1 MKNILDKMASRGVEA
16 LSDRELLALLTDDEQ
31 LAEVV
36 LSAYDGSLARIGDQP
51 EARLRMVG
59 GLGLKRA
66 RMLLA
71 AAEFGRRAV
80 AAGVS
85 GADFINTGD
94 DVVRL
99 FRPQLE
105 RLSYEECWAVFLT
118 SSNRV
123 IERYRISQGGVTG
136 TVVDHRLIV
145 KRALELL
152 ATQLILVHNHPSGT
166 PEASAQDKALTERV
180 ARRGAVRH
188 PAAGPHHHRPRR
200 GFLVPARR
208 ADGVAVPPISGHEK
222 QAAVPFAEP
231 LLSDGTATNQ
241 IPSKVSTKRASR
253 DILLLT
259 VISMPSIWVPIFQPV
274 RSLYL

>member
-80 AAGVS
+80 AS
-85 GADFINTGD
+85 GGSGSDFINTGD

-105 RLSYEECWAVFLT
+105 RLSHEECWVVYLT

-145 KRALELL
+145 KRAVEKL
-152 ATQLILVHNHPSGT
+152 AHAVILVHNHPSGSELPSEEDRT
-166 PEASAQDKALTERV
+166 VTERV
-180 ARRGAVRH
+180 AQAVSLFDIALLDH
-188 PAAGPHHHRPRR
+188 IIVTPGPCYSFRNE
-200 GFLVPARR
+200 GFF
-208 ADGVAVPPISGHEK
+208 DG
-222 QAAVPFAEP
+222 
-231 LLSDGTATNQ
+231 
-241 IPSKVSTKRASR
+241 R
-253 DILLLT
+253 D
-259 VISMPSIWVPIFQPV
+259 
-274 RSLYL
+274 

>member
-80 AAGVS
+80 AS
-85 GADFINTGD
+85 GGSGSDFINTGD

-105 RLSYEECWAVFLT
+105 RLSHEECWVVYLT

-123 IERYRISQGGVTG
+123 IERYRISQGGVTVG
-136 TVVDHRLIV
+136 TARHAADSGAQPPFGNARGE
-145 KRALELL
+145 RA
-152 ATQLILVHNHPSGT
+152 G
-166 PEASAQDKALTERV
+166 QDADRTCG
-180 ARRGAVRH
+180 ARRGVVRH

-200 GFLVPARR
+200 RFLVPARG
-208 ADGVAVPPISGHEK
+208 ADGAVRVPAGKMNGGPTRTAVRFLGEKPVNRRSG
-222 QAAVPFAEP
+222 AFRF
-231 LLSDGTATNQ
+231 LCSL
-241 IPSKVSTKRASR
+241 
-253 DILLLT
+253 
-259 VISMPSIWVPIFQPV
+259 V
-274 RSLYL
+274 RG

>member
-16 LSDRELLALLTDDEQ
+16 LSDRELLALLTEDEQ

-80 AAGVS
+80 AS
-85 GADFINTGD
+85 GGSGSDFINTGD

-105 RLSYEECWAVFLT
+105 RLSHEECWVVYLT

-145 KRALELL
+145 KRAVEKL
-152 ATQLILVHNHPSGT
+152 AHAVILVHNHPSGSELPSEEDRT
-166 PEASAQDKALTERV
+166 VTERV
-180 ARRGAVRH
+180 AQAVSLFDIALLDH
-188 PAAGPHHHRPRR
+188 IIVTPGPCYSFRNE
-200 GFLVPARR
+200 GFF
-208 ADGVAVPPISGHEK
+208 DG
-222 QAAVPFAEP
+222 
-231 LLSDGTATNQ
+231 
-241 IPSKVSTKRASR
+241 R
-253 DILLLT
+253 D
-259 VISMPSIWVPIFQPV
+259 
-274 RSLYL
+274 